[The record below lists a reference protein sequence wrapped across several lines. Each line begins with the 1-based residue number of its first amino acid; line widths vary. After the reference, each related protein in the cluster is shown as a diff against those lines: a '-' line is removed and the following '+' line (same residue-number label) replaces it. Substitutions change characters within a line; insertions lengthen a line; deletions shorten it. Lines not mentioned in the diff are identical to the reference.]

1 MSVPQIHKEF
11 FHAVSHLEPMVRL
24 WSEDPHF
31 KDKALAALFH
41 HPIPSYSNGESLA
54 FGAFIDKLNQLA
66 NKHGDAVRLPE
77 APVKDVVINSDD
89 IYVMAQHIVNRT
101 RSHCRDL
108 GQMEQLLPLVKE
120 LLVLVDSLIEVKHF
134 EPQQRIDFEKDF
146 VLHAKI
152 FMRRR
157 FDHLELFDE
166 EKAKAMAKTAE
177 AKITPLF
184 ESLPGAFQDEMT
196 SFAIILEGGQHG
208 LKQANTLKELAESA
222 GPCL

>member
-31 KDKALAALFH
+31 KDKALAALFL
-41 HPIPSYSNGESLA
+41 HPIPSYSKGESLT
-54 FGAFIDKLNQLA
+54 FGAFIDKINQIA
-66 NKHGDAVRLPE
+66 NKYGDAVRLPE
-77 APVKDVVINSDD
+77 APVRDVAINSDD
-89 IYVMAQHIVNRT
+89 IYVMAQHIVNRS
-101 RSHCRDL
+101 RCHAKDL
-108 GQMEQLLPLVKE
+108 SQMEQLVPLVKA
-120 LLVLVDSLIEVKHF
+120 LLELVDSLIDVKHF
-134 EPQQRIDFEKDF
+134 QPQQRIDFERDF

-166 EKAKAMAKTAE
+166 EKAKAMAKVSE

-208 LKQANTLKELAESA
+208 LKQANTLKELAEST
-222 GPCL
+222 GPAL

>member
-1 MSVPQIHKEF
+1 MPAPKIYREF

-31 KDKALAALFH
+31 KDKALSSMFLH
-41 HPIPSYSNGESLA
+41 LVPSSSKGECLT

-66 NKHGDAVRLPE
+66 NKYGDAVRLPE
-77 APVKDVVINSDD
+77 ATVKEVVINSDD
-89 IYVMAQHIVNRT
+89 IYVMAQHIVNRS
-101 RSHCRDL
+101 RSHSKDL
-108 GQMEQLLPLVKE
+108 NHMEQLVPLVKE
-120 LLVLVDSLIEVKHF
+120 LLVLVDSLIDVEHF

-146 VLHAKI
+146 VLNAKMA
-152 FMRRR
+152 MRRR

-166 EKAKAMAKTAE
+166 EKAKAMAKAAE

-184 ESLPGAFQDEMT
+184 ESIPGAFQDEMT

-208 LKQANTLKELAESA
+208 LQQANTLKELAEPT
-222 GPCL
+222 GPGL